1 MLMILVGC
9 AAVGPDYR
17 APKAQTQAGFTY
29 AAQPGLSSDAVEV
42 AWWRGFQDSLL
53 TRFIE
58 MALSA
63 NHDLRI
69 ATANVREAR
78 ALRLETVFERY
89 PIITSGASYNNV
101 QSSEASTPAGAR
113 ADRDFEIY
121 NVGFDAA
128 WELDFFGRVR
138 RSIEA
143 RTAEVEVTEASRHD
157 VIVSLTAEVA
167 RSYFEL
173 HGTQHRL
180 EVARKNAA
188 NQQETLN
195 LTLVRLEA
203 GRGTEIDT
211 ARSRPLSSGR
221 YIASVS

>member
-1 MLMILVGC
+1 MGP
-9 AAVGPDYR
+9 AARVPVLAGVEAGAHAADDR
-17 APKAQTQAGFTY
+17 AIRKY
-29 AAQPGLSSDAVEV
+29 VISREV
-42 AWWRGFQDSLL
+42 D
-53 TRFIE
+53 
-58 MALSA
+58 
-63 NHDLRI
+63 
-69 ATANVREAR
+69 
-78 ALRLETVFERY
+78 
-89 PIITSGASYNNV
+89 
-101 QSSEASTPAGAR
+101 PAGAR